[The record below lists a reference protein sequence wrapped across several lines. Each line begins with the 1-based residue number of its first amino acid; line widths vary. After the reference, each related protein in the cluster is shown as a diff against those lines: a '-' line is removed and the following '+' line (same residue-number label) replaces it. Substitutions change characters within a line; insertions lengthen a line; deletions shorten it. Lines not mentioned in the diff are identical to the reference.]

1 MRKRMI
7 WTLAITCVVV
17 VSNLANAVE
26 TQDPDRWQEVVRKFE
41 AAESVSAPPE
51 NAIVFTGS
59 SSVVFWSTLQRDM
72 TPLTVINRGF
82 GGSTLRDLNFW
93 LDPLVLKYKPRAV
106 VVYEG
111 DNDIGEAGLSAEG
124 VLEGFKVLIS
134 RIQQRLP
141 ESRVYVLSI
150 KPSIRRWSMWPE
162 MQRANS
168 LVKSFC
174 EGKAKVTYIDVA
186 TSMLDSRGQPR
197 ADLFG
202 PDGLHMNPH
211 GYDIWISALKPTL
224 LANENPSR
232 HTR

>member
-1 MRKRMI
+1 MHKRMI

-17 VSNLANAVE
+17 VSNLANAIE

-41 AAESVSAPPE
+41 AADSVSAPPE

-59 SSVVFWSTLQRDM
+59 SSIVFWSTLQRDM

-141 ESRVYVLSI
+141 ESRIYVLSI

-162 MQRANS
+162 MQTANS

-174 EGKAKVTYIDVA
+174 ESREKVTYIDVA

-197 ADLFG
+197 AGLFG